1 MALAEKYLLE
11 LESKSDADTL
21 NALFRTVHSV
31 KGAAG
36 FFELKSIAQTA
47 HVAETL
53 LGKLRDGSI
62 GVDNGLIEYLLA
74 SIDAIKDMIESP
86 SLGVG
91 TDTSALVARGES
103 MLRQYAGNGGANK
116 QGPPTATQASPDLSR
131 YKELILPGKFV
142 YVIQLRANDSTQ
154 DFSAYCA
161 ETTAMLQTLGDILAT
176 EMDNANAGQACR
188 LVFRTVIAPDI
199 FMDSLSIPAQCI
211 VPVPA
216 SVAQA
221 PPVPEAA
228 KPNSAPSPATPVH
241 SPSQHPAPAKSV
253 VTSAPTIRLGVDVL
267 DKLLD
272 HIGEVVLGRNQF
284 SAFHQ
289 DDPEFLS
296 LSQSITKLHQ
306 FVIQTRMQPIG
317 SLFERY
323 TRTVRDLSGKLGKK
337 VELHMEGEDIG
348 LDRTILESLSDP
360 LTHMIRNSIDHGIET
375 AEERSAKG
383 KSVVGNLYL
392 RAVHESGQILIEV
405 EDDGKGIDPAMLRKK
420 LVEKGLLGPAEAEQC
435 SDKQIIDYIFHPGFS
450 TKDSA
455 TELSG
460 RGVGMDVVK
469 SNLEKIGC
477 SVEVISSINKG
488 TLMSA
493 RIPLT
498 MAVVNSSVI
507 SALIISIADFT
518 LAIPQLAVNEVIRL
532 TPQEQTQ
539 RIERVKGAEVFKL
552 RDKIIPL
559 IHLEDL
565 LGIERSYFDPLSKR
579 IGKDKRAYI
588 VSEDADLQNR
598 RNSSVIFI
606 VLQFKQNF
614 FGILVDK
621 IDGTEEI
628 VVKRL
633 PNLLQSRSVFAGTTI
648 LGSGKVSLI
657 LDINGMVEKS
667 QLDYAHKQDSMFFNR
682 QHLQADKQKIV
693 IFTNAEN
700 EYFGIP
706 VNLLSEVDRVSM
718 NELHHSGSREFI
730 KRHNES
736 IPILRLDR
744 IIDVGPLPA
753 KENYIVLIPSRV
765 SYITGIIAN
774 RIVGTTELNE
784 EINTK
789 ESNVKGVM
797 GSVYYQGNMVLLL
810 DIFSLLQTS
819 DPKRYK
825 NDIEDDLSS
834 CRLLVVDD
842 QLFFRQLVSQY
853 FRAYGV
859 KNIHIACDGQEAL
872 NYLYKHYE
880 NIDVVVSDIEMPV
893 MNGYQLVANIKSSPQ
908 LQSIPVMALTTLS
921 GEDNVRKG
929 MEAGFDAYEVKID
942 KENVV
947 RSLSKL
953 YRNISRRQG
962 G

>member
-62 GVDNGLIEYLLA
+62 GVDSSLIEYLLA

-86 SLGVG
+86 TLGVG
-91 TDTSALVARGES
+91 TDTSALVSRGEA
-103 MLRQYAGNGGANK
+103 MLRQYAGNGSSNK
-116 QGPPTATQASPDLSR
+116 QGTATASLSSPDLSR
-131 YKELILPGKFV
+131 YKEYLLPGKFV
-142 YVIQLRANDSTQ
+142 YVIHLRVGDPQQ
-154 DFSAYCA
+154 DFTSYCS
-161 ETTAMLQTLGDILAT
+161 ETSSMLQTLGEILAT
-176 EMDNANAGQACR
+176 ETDNATAGQATR
-188 LVFRTVIAPDI
+188 LIFRTVIAPDI
-199 FMDSLSIPAQCI
+199 FVDSLSIPAECI
-211 VPVPA
+211 LPVPA

-221 PPVPEAA
+221 PPAPEVI
-228 KPNSAPSPATPVH
+228 KPSIAPTTIPVSSPSP
-241 SPSQHPAPAKSV
+241 HPAPAKSV

-337 VELHMEGEDIG
+337 VELHLEGEDIG

-507 SALIISIADFT
+507 SALIISISDFT

-532 TPQEQTQ
+532 TPQEQAQ

-579 IGKDKRAYI
+579 IGRDKRAFI
-588 VSEDADLQNR
+588 VSEDAELQNR
-598 RNSSVIFI
+598 RNNSVIFI
-606 VLQFKQNF
+606 VLQFKQNY

-633 PNLLQSRSVFAGTTI
+633 PNILQSRSVFAGTTI

-667 QLDYAHKQDSMFFNR
+667 QLDYAHKQDSMFFNK
-682 QHLQADKQKIV
+682 QHVQADKQKIV

-706 VNLLSEVDRVSM
+706 VNLLSEVDRVSA
-718 NELHHSGSREFI
+718 NELHQSGSREFI

-859 KNIHIACDGQEAL
+859 KSIHIACDGQEAL